1 MIWFY
6 GKKTKWQAVDQR
18 SFRDYLDR
26 LLDDINKEA
35 ESERNDT
42 AELQQLEQMVAD
54 RRAAL
59 IKKRENLANLER
71 EAASLLAART
81 SKN

>member
-1 MIWFY
+1 MA
-6 GKKTKWQAVDQR
+6 GSESEV
-18 SFRDYLDR
+18 FRDYLDR

>member
-1 MIWFY
+1 MVLWKENEMA
-6 GKKTKWQAVDQR
+6 GSGSEVV
-18 SFRDYLDR
+18 RDYLDR

-71 EAASLLAART
+71 EAASLLAARM

>member
-1 MIWFY
+1 MA
-6 GKKTKWQAVDQR
+6 GSGSEV
-18 SFRDYLDR
+18 FRDYLDR

-59 IKKRENLANLER
+59 IKKTREPGESR
-71 EAASLLAART
+71 KRGCFTIGCQDE
-81 SKN
+81 

>member
-1 MIWFY
+1 MVLWKENEMA
-6 GKKTKWQAVDQR
+6 GSGSEV
-18 SFRDYLDR
+18 FRDYLDR

-42 AELQQLEQMVAD
+42 AELQQLEQRVAD

>member
-1 MIWFY
+1 MVLWKENEMA
-6 GKKTKWQAVDQR
+6 GSESEV
-18 SFRDYLDR
+18 FRDYLDR

-35 ESERNDT
+35 ESERSDT

-59 IKKRENLANLER
+59 IKKTREPGESR
-71 EAASLLAART
+71 KRGCFTIGCQDE
-81 SKN
+81 

>member
-1 MIWFY
+1 MVLWKENEMA
-6 GKKTKWQAVDQR
+6 GSESEV
-18 SFRDYLDR
+18 FRDYLDR

-35 ESERNDT
+35 ESERSDT

-59 IKKRENLANLER
+59 IKKTREPGESR
-71 EAASLLAART
+71 KRGCFTIGDKDE
-81 SKN
+81 